1 MPFAKINDAVM
12 HYQVSGS
19 GSGTPI
25 LFSNSLGTDLR
36 IWDAVVAMLGE
47 GVRTIRYDVR
57 GHGLS
62 EHGDSPSTIA
72 GYAADAAG
80 LLDLLEIETTIVC
93 GLSVGGMIA
102 IGLAAAR
109 PDQVRGLILCDT
121 APRLGTGEMWSE
133 RIKAIAGDGLE
144 AHAGPILERW
154 FSREFR
160 ENQQDDLAG
169 WRAMLVR
176 TPKDGYLAV
185 CAAIRDSDLTT
196 EASALGVPA
205 LCVCGAED
213 AATPPA
219 LVREMAALIP
229 ESDFL
234 LINGAGHLPCVE
246 QPAKMTAA
254 IQAFLKEKKLV

>member
-12 HYQVSGS
+12 HYQVS

-36 IWDAVVAMLGE
+36 IWDAVVEMLGD
-47 GVRTIRYDVR
+47 GVRTIRYDTR

-62 EHGDSPSTIA
+62 EHGDAPSTIA
-72 GYAADAAG
+72 GYAADVAG
-80 LLDLLEIETTIVC
+80 LLDFLEIESTVVR

-102 IGLAAAR
+102 ISRAAAR
-109 PDQVRGLILCDT
+109 PDRVRGLVLCDT
-121 APRLGTGEMWSE
+121 APRIGTDEMWNE
-133 RIKAIAGDGLE
+133 RVKAIAEDGLE

-154 FSREFR
+154 FSGEFR
-160 ENQQDDLAG
+160 ENQRHQLAA

-176 TPKDGYLAV
+176 TPKAGYLAV
-185 CAAIRDSDLTT
+185 CAAVRDGDLTAQ
-196 EASALGVPA
+196 ASAIGGPA
-205 LCVCGAED
+205 LCVRGGED

-219 LVREMAALIP
+219 LVREMAAPIA

-234 LINGAGHLPCVE
+234 SIDGAGHLPWIE

-254 IQAFLKEKKLV
+254 IQALLKEKKLV

>member
-12 HYQVSGS
+12 HYQVS

-36 IWDAVVAMLGE
+36 IWDAVVEMLGD
-47 GVRTIRYDVR
+47 GVRTIRYDTR

-62 EHGDSPSTIA
+62 EHGDAPSTIA

-80 LLDLLEIETTIVC
+80 LLDFLEVETTVVC

-102 IGLAAAR
+102 ISLAAAH
-109 PDQVRGLILCDT
+109 PDRVRGLILCDT
-121 APRLGTGEMWSE
+121 APRIGTDEMWNE
-133 RIKAIAGDGLE
+133 RIRSIAEDGLE
-144 AHAGPILERW
+144 AHVGPILERW

-160 ENQQDDLAG
+160 ENQRDQLAG

-185 CAAIRDSDLTT
+185 CAAIRDGDLSA
-196 EASALGVPA
+196 EASAIGRPA
-205 LCVCGAED
+205 LCICGGED

-219 LVREMAALIP
+219 LVREMAALIA

-234 LINGAGHLPCVE
+234 LIDRAGHLPCIE